1 MKTVQICLLK
11 LNILKVLKLIHNF
24 AAYACVVTLGGLV
37 EIDPISTDRIVKIF

>member
-1 MKTVQICLLK
+1 MAQICLLK

-37 EIDPISTDRIVKIF
+37 EIDPISTLQNNLTS